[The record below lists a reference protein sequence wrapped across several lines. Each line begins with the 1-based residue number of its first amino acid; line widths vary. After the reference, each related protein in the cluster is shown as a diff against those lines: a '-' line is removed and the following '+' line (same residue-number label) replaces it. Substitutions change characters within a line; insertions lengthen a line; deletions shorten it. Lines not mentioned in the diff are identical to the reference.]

1 MKASIK
7 IQVNDRIKRLL
18 EREYSNVD
26 DLKENINQAF
36 ELNSSNKLMKLSYL
50 DEDNEKI
57 DILTT
62 DDLKAAIQN
71 AQARNINLKVQ
82 VNLDN
87 DFGIEEVESEEE
99 VSEPV
104 EPQTFMDELK
114 KSIMELRLDE
124 EPVIAEEVP
133 QEFIKEEIKEEK
145 PEVPEEPLKDF

>member
-36 ELNSSNKLMKLSYL
+36 ELKSSIKQMKLSYL

-57 DILTT
+57 DINDF

-71 AQARNINLKVQ
+71 SQSRNINLKIQ
-82 VNLDN
+82 VLFVE
-87 DFGIEEVESEEE
+87 DFNIEEIESEEE
-99 VSEPV
+99 E
-104 EPQTFMDELK
+104 
-114 KSIMELRLDE
+114 
-124 EPVIAEEVP
+124 
-133 QEFIKEEIKEEK
+133 
-145 PEVPEEPLKDF
+145 

>member
-62 DDLKAAIQN
+62 DDLKAAI
-71 AQARNINLKVQ
+71 
-82 VNLDN
+82 
-87 DFGIEEVESEEE
+87 
-99 VSEPV
+99 
-104 EPQTFMDELK
+104 
-114 KSIMELRLDE
+114 
-124 EPVIAEEVP
+124 
-133 QEFIKEEIKEEK
+133 
-145 PEVPEEPLKDF
+145 

>member
-36 ELNSSNKLMKLSYL
+36 ELNSSNKQMKLSYL

-62 DDLKAAIQN
+62 DDLKAAI
-71 AQARNINLKVQ
+71 
-82 VNLDN
+82 
-87 DFGIEEVESEEE
+87 
-99 VSEPV
+99 
-104 EPQTFMDELK
+104 
-114 KSIMELRLDE
+114 
-124 EPVIAEEVP
+124 
-133 QEFIKEEIKEEK
+133 
-145 PEVPEEPLKDF
+145 